1 MKNSHLCILVQLR
14 SKKIY
19 YVPGTISLLGLPLLL
34 FLFVPKA
41 KAPLNCVP
49 FVLTSE
55 DRNNP
60 FSKYYFYRSIKEKKI
75 IQIDISQE
83 YPPEELYLFNAK
95 LRFISKELERLQF
108 TNDTSTVLKIK
119 FGEANTYGHFIWVLN
134 QALIY
139 RLKRYVF
146 VDNNFYL
153 LAYSPPVS
161 VELDTKSPSLLE

>member
-1 MKNSHLCILVQLR
+1 MKNSLLCILVQLR

-19 YVPGTISLLGLPLLL
+19 YVPGTISLFGLPFLL
-34 FLFVPKA
+34 FLFIPKE
-41 KAPLNCVP
+41 KAPLYCIQ
-49 FVLTSE
+49 FVLASE
-55 DRNNP
+55 DRSIP
-60 FSKYYFYRSIKEKKI
+60 FSKYYFYRSIKEKKT

-95 LRFISKELERLQF
+95 LRFISRELESLQF
-108 TNDTSTVLKIK
+108 KNDTSTVLKIK

-153 LAYSPPVS
+153 LPSSPAVF